1 MSERL
6 WLGLLA
12 LELLRKLK
20 SREGPIRISELGSKY
35 PGSVLRERLAEMAEG
50 GLLRLEGDRVS
61 ATAGQRLELALFAI
75 ENGAEPDSVG
85 RAMDW
90 RGFEDFAEEVLRNM
104 GFKCVKHLRF
114 KGGRGRA
121 EVDLLAIGP
130 LFSLSIDCKRWMR
143 ANEGG
148 ILKAAEAQRRR
159 TEELG
164 EWLKRTGLGRAM
176 GMPNGAILWPVVLT
190 LLDSGI
196 GVKGGV
202 AIVPI
207 LKLRDFLMRADPSV
221 MAP

>member
-1 MSERL
+1 M
-6 WLGLLA
+6 A
-12 LELLRKLK
+12 LELLRELK
-20 SREGPIRISELGSKY
+20 PGKGPIRIPELGSKY
-35 PGSVLRERLAEMAEG
+35 PNAVLRGRLAEMAER
-50 GLLRLEGDRVS
+50 GLLELEGDRVS
-61 ATAGQRLELALFAI
+61 ASAAQRLKLALFAV
-75 ENGAEPDSVG
+75 ENGAELDSVG

-90 RGFEDFAEEVLRNM
+90 REFEDFAEEILRNM

-114 KGGRGRA
+114 KGKSRA

-130 LFSLSIDCKRWMR
+130 LFSLSIDCKRWRR

-148 ILKAAEAQRRR
+148 ILKAAEAQRKR

-164 EWLKRTGLGRAM
+164 EWLERTGLGRAM

-190 LLDSGI
+190 LLEQGI

-207 LKLRDFLMRADPSV
+207 LKLRDFLMRADPSS